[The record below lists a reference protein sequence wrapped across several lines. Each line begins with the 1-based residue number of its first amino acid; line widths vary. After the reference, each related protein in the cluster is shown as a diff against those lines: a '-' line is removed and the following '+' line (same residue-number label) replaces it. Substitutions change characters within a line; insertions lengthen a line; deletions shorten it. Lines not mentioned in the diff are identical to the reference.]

1 MILSWSKVRFIITG
15 FDNFHF
21 LLEPLSSGACFL
33 ASLIFWNPRKLL
45 INLILWRNMSSNH
58 HFLWIYMILLFII
71 LYFVLWKGKF
81 PGVRDVEFDSEK
93 VSDQGLVTFSKKST
107 NGPWIESG
115 QELKPCW
122 KESTLGR
129 FTCELDNYLEFCVVF
144 IPIYALTDI
153 LSILFVWYLFLYMHS
168 LMH

>member
-1 MILSWSKVRFIITG
+1 M
-15 FDNFHF
+15 
-21 LLEPLSSGACFL
+21 
-33 ASLIFWNPRKLL
+33 
-45 INLILWRNMSSNH
+45 
-58 HFLWIYMILLFII
+58 
-71 LYFVLWKGKF
+71 
-81 PGVRDVEFDSEK
+81 
-93 VSDQGLVTFSKKST
+93 TFSKKST
-107 NGPWIESG
+107 NGPWIENG

-144 IPIYALTDI
+144 IPIYALIDI